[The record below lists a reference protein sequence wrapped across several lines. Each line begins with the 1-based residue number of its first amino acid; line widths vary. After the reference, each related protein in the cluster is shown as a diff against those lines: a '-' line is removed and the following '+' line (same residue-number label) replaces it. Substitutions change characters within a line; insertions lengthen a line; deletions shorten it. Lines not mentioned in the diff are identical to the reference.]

1 LHEWEGRNKT
11 GIKEGFKMKK
21 ILSVSL
27 FLLMV
32 VILAQCATMPQRW
45 PAYERRAEDKMMA
58 LQARIGDG
66 LKTGVLTPNQAQ
78 IFLAR
83 LEEIRRDYNLL
94 RERVS
99 TREEWERLLMRLDT
113 LENEVNRSLTY
124 PPRIDETRIE
134 DRIIALQRRIDE
146 ARISGRLPRPEGREF
161 QVRLDAI
168 RSDFLR
174 MVRDR
179 VFTPR
184 ESEEILHRLDLLER
198 DLDRF

>member
-1 LHEWEGRNKT
+1 
-11 GIKEGFKMKK
+11 MKK
-21 ILSVSL
+21 ILFVT
-27 FLLMV
+27 LMLVIV

-66 LKTGVLTPNQAQ
+66 LKTGDLTPNQAQ

-94 RERVS
+94 RERMT
-99 TREEWERLLMRLDT
+99 TREEWERLLTRLDT
-113 LENEVNRSLTY
+113 LENEVDRALTY
-124 PPRIDETRIE
+124 PSKNDEARIE
-134 DRIIALQRRIDE
+134 DRIISLQRRIDE
-146 ARISGRLPRPEGREF
+146 GRVSGRLPRPEGRDF

-174 MVRDR
+174 MVADR

-184 ESEEILHRLDLLER
+184 ESEEISRRLDLLER
-198 DLDRF
+198 DLNRF

>member
-1 LHEWEGRNKT
+1 
-11 GIKEGFKMKK
+11 MKK
-21 ILSVSL
+21 ILFVGL
-27 FLLMV
+27 FLAMI

-45 PAYERRAEDKMMA
+45 PAYERKAEDKMMA
-58 LQARIGDG
+58 LQAKIGDG

-83 LEEIRRDYNLL
+83 LEDIRRDYNVL
-94 RERVS
+94 RDRAS
-99 TREEWERLLMRLDT
+99 SREEWERLLMRLDT
-113 LENEVNRSLTY
+113 LSDEVNRALAY
-124 PPRIDETRIE
+124 PPRIDESRID
-134 DRIIALQRRIDE
+134 DRIITLQRRIDE
-146 ARISGRLPRPEGREF
+146 GRVSGRLPRPEGREF

-174 MVRDR
+174 MVADR

-184 ESEEILHRLDLLER
+184 ESEEISRRLDLLER

>member
-1 LHEWEGRNKT
+1 
-11 GIKEGFKMKK
+11 MKK
-21 ILSVSL
+21 ILLVSL
-27 FLLMV
+27 ILV
-32 VILAQCATMPQRW
+32 VIAILAQCATMPQRW
-45 PAYERRAEDKMMA
+45 PAYERRAEDRMMA

-66 LKTGVLTPNQAQ
+66 LKTGALTPNQGQ
-78 IFLAR
+78 ILLAR

-94 RERVS
+94 RDRAS
-99 TREEWERLLMRLDT
+99 TREEWEHLFGRLDT
-113 LENEVNRSLTY
+113 LENEVNRALTY
-124 PPRIDETRIE
+124 PPRADETRIE
-134 DRIIALQRRIDE
+134 DRIISVQRRIDE
-146 ARISGRLPRPEGREF
+146 GRISGRLPRPEGREF

-184 ESEEILHRLDLLER
+184 ESDEISRRLDLLER

>member
-1 LHEWEGRNKT
+1 
-11 GIKEGFKMKK
+11 MKK
-21 ILSVSL
+21 T
-27 FLLMV
+27 LLI
-32 VILAQCATMPQRW
+32 ILALLVVLILVHCATVPQRW
-45 PAYERRAEDKMMA
+45 PDYERKTEDKMMV
-58 LQARIGDG
+58 LQERIGDG
-66 LKTGVLTPNQAQ
+66 LKTNRLTPNQAQ

-113 LENEVNRSLTY
+113 LENEVNRALTY

-134 DRIIALQRRIDE
+134 DRIISVQRRIDE
-146 ARISGRLPRPEGREF
+146 GRISGRLPRPEGRDF

-168 RSDFLR
+168 RGDFLR
-174 MVRDR
+174 MVTSG

-184 ESEEILHRLDLLER
+184 ESEEIWRRLDSLES
-198 DLDRF
+198 DLNRF